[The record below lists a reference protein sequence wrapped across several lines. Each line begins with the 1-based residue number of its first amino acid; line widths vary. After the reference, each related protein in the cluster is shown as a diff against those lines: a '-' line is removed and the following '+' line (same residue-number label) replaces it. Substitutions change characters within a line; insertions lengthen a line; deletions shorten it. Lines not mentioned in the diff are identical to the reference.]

1 MQPTQARSLAG
12 REGADAARDCHSGDF
27 CLTPPIAAIGYFGVC
42 SSTMLGPRF
51 AIREN
56 IMNIILFLV
65 FGLVVGFI
73 ARAVMPGSQKMSMLA
88 TMLLGVVGSFIGGF
102 VAALLT
108 QTRVLDFNTT
118 GLIGSV
124 IGSLIALAIAG
135 GAFTRGRATI

>member
-1 MQPTQARSLAG
+1 MAR
-12 REGADAARDCHSGDF
+12 
-27 CLTPPIAAIGYFGVC
+27 IVYFDVC
-42 SSTMLGPRF
+42 SWAVIGPRF
-51 AIREN
+51 AIAQN

-73 ARAVMPGSQKMSMLA
+73 ARAVMPGSQRMSMLA

-108 QTRVLDFNTT
+108 HTRVLDFNTT

-124 IGSLIALAIAG
+124 IGALIALVIAG